1 MGNCFK
7 QIINDCLFP
16 SWQFGDMIE
25 VNIALLNTETE
36 REERERREDMMYIQS
51 EASTVLQYETVI

>member
-1 MGNCFK
+1 
-7 QIINDCLFP
+7 
-16 SWQFGDMIE
+16 MIE

-36 REERERREDMMYIQS
+36 REERARREDMMYIQS